1 METGPAPFR
10 QGKTEQEARLTK
22 TCMYCGQQRPMS
34 EFRRRTGKR
43 AGPGARRGAC
53 RSCRQLGGQADHDA
67 GSSVSGQTNKR
78 IGHQRDG
85 LETREVTRV
94 SSASV
99 KNELE
104 RAAHVTQGYAG
115 TTEPERRLDSQ
126 PLAESSYDDPEH
138 ADLVTSSGISSS
150 GNRKKRRRRRK
161 SKRTEGL
168 TGSEQAETSLEHDSS
183 EGEVLVEP
191 QPGKRWRG
199 EEGHSQGDATANDK
213 GTAQR
218 AGARAAAAVQAA
230 EQAAAAHQAL
240 LPAAPQG
247 PAAEPMAAGQPTAAK
262 RKRKRRRKRAAA
274 LAPGAGQA
282 RSIAA
287 EAHAPALSDRGDAT
301 TVAAPSA
308 AEAQPAATGRE
319 PRQAPGAAAEAGP
332 PAPVRQPGSPGSK
345 PRQARKERA
354 PKANGEDAAR
364 ATSGQRPAHASRSHG
379 AGMDGR
385 PRRQTPATPVAID
398 PEDPASLRTN
408 RQGMVRMRG
417 KTDKGRR
424 WHQEVDME
432 LAVTLVK
439 EKAAVVVNR
448 YTIRRLFS
456 NKDFK
461 RYILTRDHYT
471 CYFCGS
477 YGDTID
483 HLLPRAKGGHTTPLN
498 CVCACNLCNQSK
510 AAMDAEEFMH
520 SGIPEWNAAHQAELI
535 ELAMQEAQLEEG

>member
-10 QGKTEQEARLTK
+10 QGKTEQEARLSK

-53 RSCRQLGGQADHDA
+53 RSCRKLGGQADHEA
-67 GSSVSGQTNKR
+67 GSSVSRRTKER
-78 IGHQRDG
+78 TERQRDR
-85 LETREVTRV
+85 LETCAVTARPSAAARSEAGRTSHGIEQGSATV
-94 SSASV
+94 SEADRILV
-99 KNELE
+99 
-104 RAAHVTQGYAG
+104 
-115 TTEPERRLDSQ
+115 SQ
-126 PLAESSYDDPEH
+126 PSVDSNSSNDDEH
-138 ADLVTSSGISSS
+138 ADLVTSSPSSS
-150 GNRKKRRRRRK
+150 GIRKKRRRRRK
-161 SKRTEGL
+161 SKRIEGMK
-168 TGSEQAETSLEHDSS
+168 GNEQKETSLERDGLA
-183 EGEVLVEP
+183 GEVVTDPAEP
-191 QPGKRWRG
+191 QPGEHWLG
-199 EEGHSQGDATANDK
+199 QGHSQGHASANARD
-213 GTAQR
+213 TAQR
-218 AGARAAAAVQAA
+218 AGAQVAAAVQAA
-230 EQAAAAHQAL
+230 EQTAAAKAL
-240 LPAAPQG
+240 LPAEPQS
-247 PAAEPMAAGQPTAAK
+247 PAAEPMAADQPTAAK
-262 RKRKRRRKRAAA
+262 RKRKRRRKRAGA

-287 EAHAPALSDRGDAT
+287 EAHAPTLGDRSDAT
-301 TVAAPSA
+301 TVAAPTA

-319 PRQAPGAAAEAGP
+319 PGQAPGAAAEAGP
-332 PAPVRQPGSPGSK
+332 PAPVHQPGSPGSK

-364 ATSGQRPAHASRSHG
+364 GTSGQRPAHASRSHL
-379 AGMDGR
+379 AGTDGR
-385 PRRQTPATPVAID
+385 PRRQTPSAPVAID

-461 RYILTRDHYT
+461 RYILTRDDNT

-510 AAMDAEEFMH
+510 AAMDAEEFMR

-535 ELAMQEAQLEEG
+535 ELEMQEAQLE

>member
-1 METGPAPFR
+1 M
-10 QGKTEQEARLTK
+10 
-22 TCMYCGQQRPMS
+22 
-34 EFRRRTGKR
+34 
-43 AGPGARRGAC
+43 
-53 RSCRQLGGQADHDA
+53 
-67 GSSVSGQTNKR
+67 
-78 IGHQRDG
+78 
-85 LETREVTRV
+85 
-94 SSASV
+94 
-99 KNELE
+99 
-104 RAAHVTQGYAG
+104 
-115 TTEPERRLDSQ
+115 
-126 PLAESSYDDPEH
+126 
-138 ADLVTSSGISSS
+138 
-150 GNRKKRRRRRK
+150 
-161 SKRTEGL
+161 
-168 TGSEQAETSLEHDSS
+168 
-183 EGEVLVEP
+183 
-191 QPGKRWRG
+191 
-199 EEGHSQGDATANDK
+199 
-213 GTAQR
+213 
-218 AGARAAAAVQAA
+218 
-230 EQAAAAHQAL
+230 
-240 LPAAPQG
+240 
-247 PAAEPMAAGQPTAAK
+247 
-262 RKRKRRRKRAAA
+262 
-274 LAPGAGQA
+274 
-282 RSIAA
+282 
-287 EAHAPALSDRGDAT
+287 SDRGDAT
-301 TVAAPSA
+301 TVAAPTA
-308 AEAQPAATGRE
+308 AEAQPAATSRE
-319 PRQAPGAAAEAGP
+319 PGQAGP

-354 PKANGEDAAR
+354 PKASGEDAAR
-364 ATSGQRPAHASRSHG
+364 VTSGQRPAHASRSHG

-385 PRRQTPATPVAID
+385 PRRQTPAAPVAID

-510 AAMDAEEFMH
+510 AAMDAEEFMR